1 MGLMKELLL
10 LPAAPLRFTIWV
22 AEQVSEQAER
32 EYFSEAAGVRQLE
45 EIEQSRERG
54 ELDEGEAEALEE
66 KVLERQLSRAGAE
79 EEAKGG

>member
-1 MGLMKELLL
+1 MKELLL